1 MAKKTN
7 TVQSIPSGRVAL
19 DATDRKLLSLLA
31 EDSSRSYVGLGNLLN
46 LSPPAVH
53 ERVKRLKRDQV
64 IVATQAKLDG
74 CKVGR
79 TLLTFVLVTTNG
91 VTSTKRLLSLSS
103 LPDVEEIHTVAG
115 DSAVML
121 KVRPRDTEGLEE
133 LLARIESIEGV
144 EATRSYIALSTF
156 LERGPSPEL

>member
-1 MAKKTN
+1 M
-7 TVQSIPSGRVAL
+7 
-19 DATDRKLLSLLA
+19 
-31 EDSSRSYVGLGNLLN
+31 N

-53 ERVKRLKRDQV
+53 ERVKRLKRDRV

-91 VTSTKRLLSLSS
+91 VTSTKRLLALSS
-103 LPDVEEIHTVAG
+103 LPEVEEIHTVAG

>member
-1 MAKKTN
+1 MSKKTN
-7 TVQSIPSGRVAL
+7 TVQSISSGRVAL

-53 ERVKRLKRDQV
+53 ERVKRLKRDRV

-91 VTSTKRLLSLSS
+91 VASTKRLLVC
-103 LPDVEEIHTVAG
+103 PRF
-115 DSAVML
+115 L
-121 KVRPRDTEGLEE
+121 KSRK
-133 LLARIESIEGV
+133 SIQ
-144 EATRSYIALSTF
+144 
-156 LERGPSPEL
+156 